1 MDFEQVVKV
10 IRQRAIEMA
19 DGERPQMA
27 DGSRE
32 TQKKLLAAM
41 DEVERSWK
49 QGKAIQR
56 RAQTVLAPLIW
67 QVQTGIEPEKLDIG
81 TATDLLELMQPGY
94 TPQWSKL
101 LDIAAISLLGSI
113 QMHQGRMSHAQF
125 LASVQLPF
133 TALFIYMA
141 ARRFGAPSVF
151 ELRDSL
157 AEKLILTDADK
168 IKPSDVQLPLP
179 GFYIQMP
186 PGEDTEWDA

>member
-1 MDFEQVVKV
+1 VLLDDATSKAQV
-10 IRQRAIEMA
+10 QQALDAGDE
-19 DGERPQMA
+19 EL
-27 DGSRE
+27 RE
-32 TQKKLLAAM
+32 DILEKL
-41 DEVERSWK
+41 DDS
-49 QGKAIQR
+49 IQR

-67 QVQTGIEPEKLDIG
+67 QVQTG
-81 TATDLLELMQPGY
+81 
-94 TPQWSKL
+94 
-101 LDIAAISLLGSI
+101 IAAISLLGSI